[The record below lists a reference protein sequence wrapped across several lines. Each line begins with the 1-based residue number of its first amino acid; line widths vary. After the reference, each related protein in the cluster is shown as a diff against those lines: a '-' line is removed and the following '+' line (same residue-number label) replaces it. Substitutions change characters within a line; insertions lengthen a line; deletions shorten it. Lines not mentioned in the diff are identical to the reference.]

1 MSPMALPPPLPWPY
15 RRGGGAFEFA
25 LSPRPNRAL
34 DAEWVVIG
42 EARAASRKCQA
53 SQPAIVTP
61 QHIHIAC
68 VRLTTGPGAG
78 ATVYIHIYAWQV
90 LEQGLPL
97 LEELNSVPARKPTA
111 TAAVYGAAA
120 KAGGDVRSRID
131 QDYRPLLK
139 VQVAACAG
147 S

>member
-1 MSPMALPPPLPWPY
+1 MQRVGSVKP
-15 RRGGGAFEFA
+15 
-25 LSPRPNRAL
+25 
-34 DAEWVVIG
+34 
-42 EARAASRKCQA
+42 A
-53 SQPAIVTP
+53 SQPSSLHNTYTLRACASP
-61 QHIHIAC
+61 QA
-68 VRLTTGPGAG
+68 LEQGLL
-78 ATVYIHIYAWQV
+78 YIYMCIYAWQV
-90 LEQGLPL
+90 LKQGLPL